1 MRIQALFL
9 VPCFQTD
16 IKPFQE
22 FGQQVPCK
30 ILLQELPILK
40 GKLTVNLKPLNLE
53 IFVTYG
59 VFLTYKRN

>member
-40 GKLTVNLKPLNLE
+40 G
-53 IFVTYG
+53 
-59 VFLTYKRN
+59 